1 MKKNLRAIAMTL
13 IATLALAGLTACGS
27 ANTNVE
33 SNGNKVDTVV
43 NEIKN
48 DDVVVSGNIGAATDV
63 KVAEL
68 EEDSVEYVALAS
80 YLADKAT
87 NYATYN
93 ITITKDGAAVQ
104 PDGKV
109 EVTIKL
115 SDEMLAAAG
124 NAYSVLYVNG
134 AEVTKLDC
142 TEKDGYITFATDH
155 FSIYT
160 VVKYEASEE
169 VESEI
174 EALPTETPT
183 PIPVHKHD
191 YTEVEGSAV
200 EATCTTD
207 GKKADKVC
215 ECGDKVE
222 GEVVKATGHN
232 YGEYK
237 SDDNAS
243 YDADGTKTATCDTC
257 GAKDT
262 VTDKG
267 SKLER
272 PKYTYTDM
280 NKTMYAKSSVN
291 VRDLPST
298 DGNKLGGL
306 SSGQEVKV
314 TGKCNETGWFR
325 IDYNGKVAYVS
336 NSYLQDNKP
345 VAETPTPE
353 PTPSNPSD
361 NSEILNSAWYLGAD
375 GVYHTTPYYNLA
387 SSNITSEWVGKTLS
401 EYCSAKGVGGISIN
415 GPFYNTIFLRAS
427 EYGDYVIGSH
437 WIANITYQG
446 REVEIQL
453 PI

>member
-1 MKKNLRAIAMTL
+1 MKKNLRLIAMTL

-80 YLADKAT
+80 YLADKVTSYDA
-87 NYATYN
+87 YD

-160 VVKYEASEE
+160 VVKYETEGE

-183 PIPVHKHD
+183 PIPVHKHS

-207 GKKADKVC
+207 GKTADKVC
-215 ECGDKVE
+215 ECGEKVE
-222 GEVVKATGHN
+222 GDVVKAPGHN
-232 YGEYK
+232 YESVANSTANPTCEKDGKKEDTKCSLCGNTINGETIP
-237 SDDNAS
+237 ATGHS
-243 YDADGTKTATCDTC
+243 YGNYVYNNDAAVGKDGTETAKCSTC
-257 GAKDT
+257 GKTKTRTKEGTALTPNYVGYDEFGNGYTLDGKG
-262 VTDKG
+262 DKVFYVKNPYPIKQAVWVSDKEVYFYNIFG
-267 SKLER
+267 QASIE
-272 PKYTYTDM
+272 
-280 NKTMYAKSSVN
+280 AS
-291 VRDLPST
+291 
-298 DGNKLGGL
+298 LGREMAEKNGIPWD
-306 SSGQEVKV
+306 Q
-314 TGKCNETGWFR
+314 R
-325 IDYNGKVAYVS
+325 I
-336 NSYLQDNKP
+336 Q
-345 VAETPTPE
+345 
-353 PTPSNPSD
+353 
-361 NSEILNSAWYLGAD
+361 SEITRLGYYD
-375 GVYHTTPYYNLA
+375 GQMVLKVRIYMN
-387 SSNITSEWVGKTLS
+387 
-401 EYCSAKGVGGISIN
+401 
-415 GPFYNTIFLRAS
+415 
-427 EYGDYVIGSH
+427 
-437 WIANITYQG
+437 
-446 REVEIQL
+446 
-453 PI
+453 